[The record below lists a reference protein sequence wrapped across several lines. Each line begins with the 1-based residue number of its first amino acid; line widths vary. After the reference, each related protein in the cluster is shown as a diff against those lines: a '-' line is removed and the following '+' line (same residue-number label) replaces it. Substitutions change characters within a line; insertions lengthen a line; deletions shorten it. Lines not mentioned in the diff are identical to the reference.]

1 MKILGFDDSLTAGT
15 ESKDAKEGCSLEHL
29 LVADVFSKLTDD
41 NSILQT
47 KYDSGD
53 GLHLSVEGYR
63 RIGELLWDDV
73 VRTLV

>member
-1 MKILGFDDSLTAGT
+1 MELNQRILQ
-15 ESKDAKEGCSLEHL
+15 EGCHLELL
-29 LVADVFSKLTDD
+29 LVADVFSKLADD

-47 KYDSGD
+47 RFNSGD

-73 VRTLV
+73 ARYFL